1 MSIGLFCTVALL
13 VVLVLGGVAVLA
25 LQVMFSPAR
34 AVVGPCA
41 LSDVPGM
48 SPTPGQIAVQ
58 ELGFPT
64 FEPFGPRALLR
75 SFESLGFQPSG
86 AVVVQNPP
94 VPDVYVALL
103 TRPDADAR
111 VWIQPDGTPGTAT
124 VCSATQGV
132 RVVTSGTAEATS
144 LHDKE
149 DVEAVPDA
157 SPIALVQRH
166 EERMAG
172 RTPLEHAVDGA
183 VQRYMEE
190 WKDDLAAMKRRSLVA
205 RVAGWFGSKRSEA

>member
-13 VVLVLGGVAVLA
+13 VVLVLGGLAVLA

-34 AVVGPCA
+34 AVVGPCS
-41 LSDVPGM
+41 LSDFPGM
-48 SPTPGQIAVQ
+48 SPTPGQVAVQ

-75 SFESLGFQPSG
+75 SFESLGFQMSG

-111 VWIQPDGTPGTAT
+111 LWVQPDGTPADPSTAMEDPPRGPIRRRRDRR
-124 VCSATQGV
+124 S
-132 RVVTSGTAEATS
+132 RVAAKTRR
-144 LHDKE
+144 
-149 DVEAVPDA
+149 
-157 SPIALVQRH
+157 RH
-166 EERMAG
+166 EQPNRRLKTPPNATRTREPRVYRLTDSSINTVRPG
-172 RTPLEHAVDGA
+172 RT
-183 VQRYMEE
+183 
-190 WKDDLAAMKRRSLVA
+190 AA
-205 RVAGWFGSKRSEA
+205 RSEGVDRGA